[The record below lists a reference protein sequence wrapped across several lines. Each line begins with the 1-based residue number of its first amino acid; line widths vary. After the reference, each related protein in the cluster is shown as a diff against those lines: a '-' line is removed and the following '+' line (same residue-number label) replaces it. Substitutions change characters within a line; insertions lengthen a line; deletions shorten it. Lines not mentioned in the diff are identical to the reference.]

1 MNNAASETFSARAE
15 REAMA
20 WQATLSSDLLS
31 NQQRRAFETWLAA
44 SDQHR
49 AAWRDVNAFWL
60 GLDTVS
66 AADLGLAAPPA
77 PAAAQERS
85 RATALRRWP
94 PVRRHR
100 ASLALAA
107 SLLLAVAALHLRAS
121 GYWADYQS
129 AVGGQRQVQLADGS
143 SVMLNTG
150 SALSVDF
157 SAKQRR
163 VSLHRGEAFFQV
175 AADPARPFVVDAG
188 AGTVQALGTAFDV
201 LRDDDRVRVTVV
213 EHAVKISNA
222 DGKTLERLNEAEQ
235 IQFDSRVLG
244 SAETVNPSRI
254 AAWRQQRIVFQEQP
268 LSAVVAEL
276 ERYRP
281 GKILIIDPAIKA
293 LPITGVFGV
302 GDTDQALQAIEQS
315 LPVRVRAFG
324 SHLVLLSAR

>member
-1 MNNAASETFSARAE
+1 
-15 REAMA
+15 
-20 WQATLSSDLLS
+20 
-31 NQQRRAFETWLAA
+31 
-44 SDQHR
+44 
-49 AAWRDVNAFWL
+49 
-60 GLDTVS
+60 
-66 AADLGLAAPPA
+66 
-77 PAAAQERS
+77 
-85 RATALRRWP
+85 
-94 PVRRHR
+94 
-100 ASLALAA
+100 
-107 SLLLAVAALHLRAS
+107 LLAVAALHLRAS

-129 AVGGQRQVQLADGS
+129 AVGGQRQIQLADGS

-201 LRDDDRVRVTVV
+201 LRDRDRVRVTVV
-213 EHAVKISNA
+213 EHAVIVSNA

-244 SAETVNPSRI
+244 RAETVNPSRI

-268 LSAVVAEL
+268 LASVVAEL

-281 GKILIIDPAIKA
+281 GKILITDSAIES
-293 LPITGVFGV
+293 LPITGVFGI
-302 GDTDQALQAIEQS
+302 GDTDLALQAIEQS
-315 LPVRVRAFG
+315 LPVRVRTLG